1 MVLTKEELIGCLQK
15 EVHILLHLCGKVEG
29 GMVDY
34 RPTGKQR
41 STLELLQYMA
51 MMGPELLKCIR
62 DGAFDTEAWGKA
74 EAAAKA
80 LDFDGVKA
88 AIEAQMELYAAFLGG
103 MSEEELVG
111 EVSLF
116 ENKVSR
122 ARHIIDFVVC
132 GHAAYRTQLFCYLKA
147 CGREELGTMNLWAG
161 VDG

>member
-15 EVHILLHLCGKVEG
+15 EVHILLHLCGKVEA
-29 GMVDY
+29 GMLDY
-34 RPTGKQR
+34 RPTPKQR
-41 STLELLQYMA
+41 STMELLQYLS

-62 DGAFDTEAWGKA
+62 DGVFDMEGWGKA

-80 LDFDGVKA
+80 LDFEGVKA
-88 AIEAQMELYAAFLGG
+88 AIGAQMELYASFLGG
-103 MSEEELVG
+103 MTEEALVG

-122 ARHIIDFVVC
+122 ARHIIDFLVC

-147 CGREELGTMNLWAG
+147 NGREELGTMNLWAG

>member
-1 MVLTKEELIGCLQK
+1 MILSKDELIGCLQK
-15 EVHILLHLCGKVEG
+15 EVHILLHLSGKVEA

-34 RPTGKQR
+34 RPTEKQR
-41 STLELLQYMA
+41 STLELLQYLS
-51 MMGPELLKCIR
+51 MMGPELLKSIR
-62 DGAFDTEAWGKA
+62 DGAFDMEGWGKA

-80 LDFDGVKA
+80 LDLQGVKA
-88 AIEAQMELYAAFLGG
+88 ALAGQMELYAALVGG
-103 MSEEELVG
+103 MSDEELVG

-116 ENKVSR
+116 ESKVSR